1 MVMSI
6 EVLNCCWRSTDSTV
20 YSRKAVPLT
29 NQIAARRRTGAA
41 RSGIGPKE
49 FALATTPADAGRM
62 GRPGRAVN
70 QVNPRAGADSPWTT
84 GALLPALIAI
94 RGAAA
99 VRVTGTS
106 ALAAAA

>member
-6 EVLNCCWRSTDSTV
+6 DVLNCCWRSTDSTV
-20 YSRKAVPLT
+20 YSRKAAPLT
-29 NQIAARRRTGAA
+29 SQIAARRRAGTA

-49 FALATTPADAGRM
+49 FALATTPAAGRM

-70 QVNPRAGADSPWTT
+70 QVNPRAGLDSPWTT